1 MNIRRHCWKID
12 LLVNLCGGLQENSW
26 FMVETSLVSSG
37 NCVAYPLCYSSS
49 CCITQFLIAQKGSLN
64 SYFLQ
69 FSLKLVTFLDS
80 WTSNGKLFQRE
91 TTLTEKKFHLIS
103 VLNLV
108 AIRFLLQEVFLVS
121 LVCWLSTVQNQMD
134 GFTLSKQ
141 LRILKVCTK
150 SQRLRRISSGVRPS
164 SINLSLYHL
173 LFSPTI
179 KFTALF

>member
-26 FMVETSLVSSG
+26 FMVETSLLSSG

-103 VLNLV
+103 VLNQVLIVGSISGQSSMLV
-108 AIRFLLQEVFLVS
+108 IY
-121 LVCWLSTVQNQMD
+121 STKPNGRVHFVKTVKN
-134 GFTLSKQ
+134 
-141 LRILKVCTK
+141 LKG
-150 SQRLRRISSGVRPS
+150 L
-164 SINLSLYHL
+164 H
-173 LFSPTI
+173 
-179 KFTALF
+179 